1 MTSLL
6 KLHDIHTHIGQF
18 HILQGIHF
26 EAKEGEVSVLLGRNG
41 AGKTTTLKTIMGLTQ
56 ASKGTVQF
64 QGKDIT
70 KLPTYS
76 IANHGI
82 GYVPEDQGIF
92 GQLTVEENIK
102 VAMRKETDE
111 SMKKLNYVLELF
123 PDLKKFWK
131 KAGGNLSGGQKQM
144 LAMARAFVN
153 DSKLLLIDEPSKGL
167 APIVVEKV
175 MEAIIEMKSQT
186 TIVLVEQNFIMASR
200 IGDTY
205 TLIDDGRTIQSGKM
219 QELIEDDE
227 LKTKYLGISKG
238 GSKVGLNN

>member
-1 MTSLL
+1 MKSLL
-6 KLHDIHTHIGQF
+6 KLHNIQTHIEQF
-18 HILQGIHF
+18 HILQCIQF
-26 EAKEGEVSVLLGRNG
+26 EAREGEVSVLLGRNG
-41 AGKTTTLKTIMGLTQ
+41 AGKTTTLKTIMGLTP
-56 ASKGTVQF
+56 ASSGSLTFLNQEISK
-64 QGKDIT
+64 K
-70 KLPTYS
+70 PTHE
-76 IANHGI
+76 IANIGI

-92 GQLTVEENIK
+92 SQLTVEENIK

-111 SMKKLNYVLELF
+111 ALERQEYVLTLF

-175 MEAIIEMKSQT
+175 MEAIMEMKKRT

-200 IGDTY
+200 IGDTF
-205 TLIDDGRTIQSGKM
+205 TLIDDGRTVHSGAM
-219 QELIEDDE
+219 NELIADDE
-227 LKTKYLGISKG
+227 LKHKYLGIG
-238 GSKVGLNN
+238 